1 MKLGLAGPII
11 LGILIPLCI
20 IMKMLYHNDLIDP
33 FKSVTVVTNGLGIF
47 IKISS
52 GRVHFHSFLANLF
65 EFRMLVIGC
74 LSSVVPTDH
83 KSQKF
88 KYVHQICKKND
99 YLKLPCLY
107 KRQVL
112 WKSLQ

>member
-1 MKLGLAGPII
+1 MKLDLAGPII
-11 LGILIPLCI
+11 LGILVPLCI

-47 IKISS
+47 KKISS
-52 GRVHFHSFLANLF
+52 GRVHFYSFLANLF

-88 KYVHQICKKND
+88 KNVHQICKKND

>member
-1 MKLGLAGPII
+1 MKFGFAGTIF
-11 LGILIPLCI
+11 LGILVPLCI

-33 FKSVTVVTNGLGIF
+33 FKNVPVVTNGLGIF
-47 IKISS
+47 KKIYT
-52 GRVHFHSFLANLF
+52 GRVHFYSFLANLF

-88 KYVHQICKKND
+88 KNVHQICKK
-99 YLKLPCLY
+99 
-107 KRQVL
+107 
-112 WKSLQ
+112 